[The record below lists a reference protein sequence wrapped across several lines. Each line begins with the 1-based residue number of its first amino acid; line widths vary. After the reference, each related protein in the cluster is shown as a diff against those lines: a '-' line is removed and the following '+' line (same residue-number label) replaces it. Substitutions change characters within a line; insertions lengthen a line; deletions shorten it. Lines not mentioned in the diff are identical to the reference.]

1 MLTITALA
9 FIICTGGTKSP
20 EKSQNGTISKGVEE
34 MAVSGTFIHNLDEKN
49 RFKVPSKLRERL
61 GTELHLMK
69 SPDSQVQC
77 IYVYSE
83 SEWDN
88 VCKEL
93 HDKVGN
99 NLEGRRKAR
108 LVISRAVSG
117 DVDKNGRFTLN
128 TALKEYAGIE
138 DEVCIVCNIN
148 HIELWSPEAWRLEN
162 EILDDTSLDDLD
174 ISF

>member
-1 MLTITALA
+1 M
-9 FIICTGGTKSP
+9 S
-20 EKSQNGTISKGVEE
+20 
-34 MAVSGTFIHNLDEKN
+34 VSGTFIHNLDEKN

-61 GTELHLMK
+61 GSELHLMK
-69 SPDSQVQC
+69 SPDSQVKC
-77 IYVYSE
+77 IFVYSE
-83 SEWDN
+83 SEWDD

-93 HDKVGN
+93 HDKLGN
-99 NLEGRRKAR
+99 NLEGRRKSR
-108 LVISRAVSG
+108 LVLSRAVSG

-128 TALKEYAGIE
+128 SALKEYAGIE

-162 EILDDTSLDDLD
+162 EILDETTLDDLD